1 MTNFD
6 ITNGG
11 GINDAPNTNK
21 SVKTLIKAIRSESTK
36 FLDRDLVQ
44 EFNQSAD
51 NKSINKK
58 SPTADFLTS
67 VESDLKNINAHI
79 GLTNKV
85 GQQYAKLL
93 HNQYHLDNTD
103 YNIQKQT
110 MLNSFRDAHR
120 PIIADYSSDIS
131 LKMMPVPN
139 NVPDSKSDSKPKN
152 STHTTPINHQQNQ
165 HNQHNTIPVG
175 NIQTQYQPPQK
186 STETQYEI
194 SSPSHSYQLTH
205 GQDIFSSPKT
215 GSSASYRIVPFTVM
229 TGA

>member
-1 MTNFD
+1 MTKFD
-6 ITNGG
+6 VTNSG
-11 GINDAPNTNK
+11 GISDAPNTNK
-21 SVKTLIKAIRSESTK
+21 SVKTLIKAIRSESNK

-51 NKSINKK
+51 NKPTDKK
-58 SPTADFLTS
+58 SPTVDFLTS
-67 VESDLKNINAHI
+67 VESDLKNINSHI
-79 GLTNKV
+79 SLTNKV

-93 HNQYHLDNTD
+93 HNQYHLDNTA

-120 PIIADYSSDIS
+120 PIDTDLSSHIP
-131 LKMMPVPN
+131 LKMMPVQN
-139 NVPDSKSDSKPKN
+139 EKPDKKQKSIADN
-152 STHTTPINHQQNQ
+152 PINNQ
-165 HNQHNTIPVG
+165 HNAIPMG

-186 STETQYEI
+186 SAEAQYDI
-194 SSPSHSYQLTH
+194 STPSHSYQLTH

>member
-1 MTNFD
+1 MTKFD
-6 ITNGG
+6 VTNSG
-11 GINDAPNTNK
+11 GIGDAPNTNK
-21 SVKTLIKAIRSESTK
+21 SVKTLIKAIRSESNK

-51 NKSINKK
+51 NKTENKK

-67 VESDLKNINAHI
+67 VESDLKNINSHM

-85 GQQYAKLL
+85 GQEYAKLL

-103 YNIQKQT
+103 YTIQKQT

-139 NVPDSKSDSKPKN
+139 EKSKI
-152 STHTTPINHQQNQ
+152 STCTPPINHQD
-165 HNQHNTIPVG
+165 NTIPMG
-175 NIQTQYQPPQK
+175 NIQAHYQPPQ
-186 STETQYEI
+186 SPIPLSGTQLEI
-194 SSPSHSYQLTH
+194 SYPSHSYQLTH
-205 GQDIFSSPKT
+205 GQDIFTAPKT
-215 GSSASYRIVPFTVM
+215 GSSASYHIVPFTLM